1 MSDAGTHNLFR
12 FQLPAL
18 VVGILGMALLA
29 VGGLGGDSGQFY
41 RAYLVGFIFV
51 AGIGIGSLA
60 LLMLQYLTGGSW
72 GILIRRHLEAAVKTL
87 PLLMLAFIPIV
98 IGMRHIY
105 PWAVPGGEHDEMMV
119 HKHAYLNPGF
129 FIGRAVFFFL
139 AWSLIG
145 YFLTRWDRRFEETMD
160 PRLGLAQRK
169 LSAVGLL
176 FAALGMTFVSIDWV
190 MSIEHAWY
198 STMFGISY
206 IVGNALTALCFCVLM
221 LVALHREEPL
231 ATYARPGI
239 FRDLG
244 NLMLAFTMLWAYTA
258 FSEFLLI
265 WYANIREEV
274 PYFLHR
280 MEGGWG
286 VVSIL
291 LIVFHFFLPFFM
303 LLMRAIKDRPKTL
316 GIVASLL
323 LIMRV
328 VDYIWIIVPS
338 FHSGLPEP
346 SGFHW
351 TYLAAA
357 VGLAGLWFYAF
368 LNLVKREPLLPMY
381 EEEVTAALSGDHKAL
396 SHG

>member
-1 MSDAGTHNLFR
+1 M
-12 FQLPAL
+12 PAL
-18 VVGILGMALLA
+18 ILGIIGVVLLA

-51 AGIGIGSLA
+51 AGISIGSLA

-72 GILIRRHLEAAVKTL
+72 GILIRRQLEAAVKTL
-87 PLLMLAFIPIV
+87 PLVMLAFTPIV
-98 IGMRHIY
+98 LGMGHIY
-105 PWAVPGGEHDEMMV
+105 PWVVPGARDEV
-119 HKHAYLNPGF
+119 LAHKHLWLNPGL

-139 AWSLIG
+139 AWTLIG
-145 YFLTRWDRRFEETMD
+145 YFLTKWDRQFEETND

-176 FAALGMTFVSIDWV
+176 FVALGMTFVAIDWV
-190 MSIEHAWY
+190 MSIERAWY

-221 LVALHREEPL
+221 VAVLHRDEPL
-231 ATYARPGI
+231 TKYAAPGI

-280 MEGGWG
+280 VEGGWK
-286 VVSIL
+286 VVSAL
-291 LIVFHFFLPFFM
+291 LIIFHFFLPFFM
-303 LLMRAIKDRPKTL
+303 LLMRGIKDRPKTL
-316 GIVASLL
+316 GIVACLL
-323 LIMRV
+323 LIMRI
-328 VDYIWIIVPS
+328 VDYIWLIVPS
-338 FHSGLPEP
+338 FHSGRPEP

-351 TYLAAA
+351 TYLAA
-357 VGLAGLWFYAF
+357 VLGLSGLWLFAF
-368 LNLVKREPLLPMY
+368 LGLLKREPLLPMY
-381 EEEVTAALSGDHKAL
+381 EEEVQAALSGEREAH